1 MNLTDETLKRMK
13 TLTELHGAPGFED
26 KIRAY
31 MRSELEKYAD
41 EIITDGLGGIFAVK
55 KSVKENAPKVMVAAH
70 MDEVGFMITQ
80 LTKNGMI
87 KFAPLGGW
95 SADVMLSHKFK
106 VRTSGDKEITGIIG
120 SVPVHFRKENKGGK
134 TEIKDMLLDVGAD
147 SKEELE
153 KMGIQPGD
161 SVVPD
166 VEFQVM
172 EGTDKLLAKAWDNR
186 YGCLIA
192 IETLEALKDV
202 DLDCNL
208 YIGANV
214 QEEVGLRG
222 AKVSSNLVKPD
233 VAFVVDCSPAND
245 MLGKNEDMG
254 KIGEGTLIR
263 IMDKTMIL
271 SKPMR
276 DYLLETAET
285 HEIKHQYYQ
294 SPGGTDAGSIHVSG
308 EGVISAVVGICARYI
323 HTSHSIINY
332 NDYLHAKTMLSELI
346 KGINPKKAE
355 ELRGL

>member
-1 MNLTDETLKRMK
+1 MKLGDNTLKRMK

-26 KIRAY
+26 KVQAY
-31 MRSELEKYAD
+31 MRSELGKFAD

-55 KSVKENAPKVMVAAH
+55 KSGRENAPKVMVAAH

-87 KFAPLGGW
+87 KFTPLGGW
-95 SADVMLSHKFK
+95 STDVMLSHKFK
-106 VRTSGDKEITGIIG
+106 VRTSEDKEITGIIG
-120 SVPVHFRKENKGGK
+120 SVPVHFRKGEKGGK
-134 TEIKDMLLDVGAD
+134 TQINDMLLDVGAD
-147 SKEELE
+147 SLEELE
-153 KMGIQPGD
+153 EMGIRPGD

-166 VEFQVM
+166 VDFQLL

-192 IETLEALKDV
+192 IEALEVLKDT
-202 DLDCNL
+202 DLDCDL

-222 AKVSSNLVKPD
+222 AKASANMVKPD

-245 MLGKNEDMG
+245 MAGKNDDIG

-263 IMDKTMIL
+263 IMDRTMIL

-276 DYLLETAET
+276 DYLLETAEKND
-285 HEIKHQYYQ
+285 IKHQYYQ
-294 SPGGTDAGSIHVSG
+294 SPGGTDAGSIHISG

-332 NDYLHAKTMLSELI
+332 NDYLHAKKMLTELI
-346 KGINPKKAE
+346 RGIDSEKVE
-355 ELRGL
+355 VLRGR

>member
-1 MNLTDETLKRMK
+1 MNLSDKTLKRMK

-26 KIRAY
+26 KVRTYLRA
-31 MRSELEKYAD
+31 ELGKYAD
-41 EIITDGLGGIFAVK
+41 EIITDGLGGVFAVK
-55 KSVKENAPKVMVAAH
+55 KSGKRDAPKVMVAAH

-95 SADVMLSHKFK
+95 STDVMLSHKFK
-106 VRTSGDKEITGIIG
+106 VRTSEDKEITGIIG
-120 SVPVHFRKENKGGK
+120 SVPVHFRKGDSNGK

-147 SKEELE
+147 SLEELE
-153 KMGIQPGD
+153 KMGIHPGD
-161 SVVPD
+161 SIVPD
-166 VEFQVM
+166 VDFQVM
-172 EGTDKLLAKAWDNR
+172 EDTGKLLAKAWDNR

-192 IETLEALKDV
+192 IEALEALKDTE
-202 DLDCNL
+202 LDCDL

-233 VAFVVDCSPAND
+233 VAFVVDCSPGND
-245 MLGKNEDMG
+245 MLGKDDDIG

-276 DYLLETAET
+276 DYLLETAGT
-285 HEIKHQYYQ
+285 HDIKHQYYQ

-323 HTSHSIINY
+323 HTSHSIINHS
-332 NDYLHAKTMLSELI
+332 DYLHAKTMLTELI
-346 KGINPKKAE
+346 KGINPEKVE
-355 ELRGL
+355 ELRGQ